1 MTWLHTSHTNTH
13 TFLSFPIFFFLGG
26 GILIYTQEQEPRR
39 RYPFDFLS
47 LLYTQNGGI
56 VSSFSCVCIKRHSR
70 QTRRRMDGMYHGR
83 SFWIENCEG
92 ATIIS
97 ALILSWERAETIK
110 YVAHYID
117 GRLNSFYISRG
128 SLNIS
133 IRFAIREFCIFL
145 NLPRGTEYWKRM
157 KVDCKL
163 ITQCPLPENRVTS
176 VTPKRQR
183 RSPSISFN
191 NF

>member
-1 MTWLHTSHTNTH
+1 
-13 TFLSFPIFFFLGG
+13 
-26 GILIYTQEQEPRR
+26 
-39 RYPFDFLS
+39 
-47 LLYTQNGGI
+47 
-56 VSSFSCVCIKRHSR
+56 
-70 QTRRRMDGMYHGR
+70 MDGMSHGR

-176 VTPKRQR
+176 VSGNVARPPYPLITFEDRVPASLEKRNKKKNGGKKKKNQ
-183 RSPSISFN
+183 
-191 NF
+191 